1 MASSVSSRSCG
12 SALAYLS
19 EDCLKP
25 YQVVILFMRVG
36 QAFGVCAVKI
46 PIALA
51 EGVFFFLPFFS
62 FFFSFFFLFF
72 FSFFFFPFFFFSSA
86 FLSSFFLSLFFPPFF
101 PVSSFSLDSSAEG
114 FSRGKCHVVLI

>member
-62 FFFSFFFLFF
+62 FFSFFSFF
-72 FSFFFFPFFFFSSA
+72 FSFFLFSFFPLPFCLPFFSPFFF
-86 FLSSFFLSLFFPPFF
+86 LLFFLYLLF
-101 PVSSFSLDSSAEG
+101 L
-114 FSRGKCHVVLI
+114 

>member
-12 SALAYLS
+12 SALAYLG

-46 PIALA
+46 PVVLA
-51 EGVFFFLPFFS
+51 EGVFFFFFLSLSSFFS
-62 FFFSFFFLFF
+62 LPPPPPPPPLFFFFFLLF
-72 FSFFFFPFFFFSSA
+72 FSFFFFFFFSLPFCLPFFFS
-86 FLSSFFLSLFFPPFF
+86 PFF
-101 PVSSFSLDSSAEG
+101 F
-114 FSRGKCHVVLI
+114 